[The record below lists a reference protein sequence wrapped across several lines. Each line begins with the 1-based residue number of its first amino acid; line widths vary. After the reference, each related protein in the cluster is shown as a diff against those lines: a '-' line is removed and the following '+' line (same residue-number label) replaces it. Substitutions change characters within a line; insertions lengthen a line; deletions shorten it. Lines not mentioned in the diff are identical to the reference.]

1 MLIFGYKH
9 KKHAKKRETLSIFAS
24 LSVTLSL
31 NNNIHTTIMLV
42 FNTTYTMP
50 NADAHNFVIWVHQV
64 YIPRATETS
73 LLSAPRLLRILSH
86 KDEETECFS
95 LQFNVESS
103 AILHKWYNEIGKS
116 LNSELL
122 KMFEERIVG
131 FPTIMEEIEG

>member
-1 MLIFGYKH
+1 
-9 KKHAKKRETLSIFAS
+9 
-24 LSVTLSL
+24 
-31 NNNIHTTIMLV
+31 
-42 FNTTYTMP
+42 MP
-50 NADAHNFVIWVHQV
+50 NADARNFVIWVHQV